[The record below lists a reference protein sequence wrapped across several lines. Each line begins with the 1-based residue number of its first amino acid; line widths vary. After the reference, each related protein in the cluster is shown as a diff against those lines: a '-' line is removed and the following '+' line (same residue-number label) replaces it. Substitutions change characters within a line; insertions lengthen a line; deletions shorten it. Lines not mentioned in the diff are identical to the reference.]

1 MSRAWGGGGGLH
13 EVGGLHEGLEVLRN
27 WHSYTALC
35 SSQAT
40 MSSYFSALFMV
51 YSAGVAK
58 RVRHDAV
65 GNV

>member
-1 MSRAWGGGGGLH
+1 
-13 EVGGLHEGLEVLRN
+13 VLRN